1 MLHGWTNFF
10 NLTGA
15 AGAQLIGLLFVVAT
29 LGTALSTSQSLA
41 GIRAFITP
49 TLVNFGGVLFQAV
62 VVLTSWQSDWPI
74 GVILALGGLA
84 GLAYQISAIRLKRK
98 LDFVVLHALDWIPY
112 GAIPVA
118 GNASLIAGGVG
129 LIAEKTFA
137 PYAIAA
143 ASMLLLFAGIYGA
156 WDFTLWIITNRGKT

>member
-49 TLVNFGGVLFQAV
+49 TLVNFGGVL
-62 VVLTSWQSDWPI
+62 SRPWS
-74 GVILALGGLA
+74 
-84 GLAYQISAIRLKRK
+84 Y
-98 LDFVVLHALDWIPY
+98 
-112 GAIPVA
+112 
-118 GNASLIAGGVG
+118 
-129 LIAEKTFA
+129 
-137 PYAIAA
+137 
-143 ASMLLLFAGIYGA
+143 
-156 WDFTLWIITNRGKT
+156 